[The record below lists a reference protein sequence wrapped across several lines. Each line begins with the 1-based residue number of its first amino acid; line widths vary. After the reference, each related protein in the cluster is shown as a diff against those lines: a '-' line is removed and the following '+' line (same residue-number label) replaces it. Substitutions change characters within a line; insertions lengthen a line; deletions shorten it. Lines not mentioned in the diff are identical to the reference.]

1 VFEHAEDE
9 KVAVLFVKAEAF
21 DGFETVGPKRWVV
34 AAKLVLT
41 SDPVRSLLYTDKLP
55 NRIFP

>member
-1 VFEHAEDE
+1 V
-9 KVAVLFVKAEAF
+9 KVAFLLTKVEVL